1 MYFVHHIVQGI
12 TYNILELCSLIEKH
26 SERFIFYL
34 ERQRLLGVRQL
45 TPALVQ
51 AAALWSPTY
60 LESEYFNDGIYG
72 YWWYVI
78 VGWRGSWSR
87 NQRSQI

>member
-1 MYFVHHIVQGI
+1 MVAVPLSRAAYASIG
-12 TYNILELCSLIEKH
+12 E
-26 SERFIFYL
+26 
-34 ERQRLLGVRQL
+34 
-45 TPALVQ
+45 